1 MLSRWKDGNH
11 VRSSAFAKTQTGSDA
26 AAAFRRERE
35 KARTRDPQDTLTPRT
50 VFLNDTRLGD
60 DLR

>member
-1 MLSRWKDGNH
+1 M
-11 VRSSAFAKTQTGSDA
+11 RSSAFAKTQTGSDA